1 MAISLQDAQ
10 LRDLEAELHRIKE
23 AAMEVAVRRL
33 SEIGEQA
40 VIYARQSHPKDY
52 TDRSKNLRSSI
63 GYVVLREGRKVVG
76 GVPFGTPEGTAAGR
90 ELLDKIAAQH
100 PYGLVLIVVAGM
112 RYAVYVEAREKDV
125 LSGAELVAQRLVRK
139 KMKPLKNMRP

>member
-23 AAMEVAVRRL
+23 AAMEVAMRRL
-33 SEIGEQA
+33 SAIGEQA

-52 TDRSKNLRSSI
+52 TDRSGNLRSSI

-76 GVPFGTPEGTAAGR
+76 GVPSGTPEGTAAAR

-100 PYGLVLIVVAGM
+100 PHGLVLIVVAGM

-139 KMKPLKNMRP
+139 KMKPLKNMRL